1 MLTRTQSV
9 EPAVFS
15 STNSIQSSLSGFNA
29 LLKSKSKL
37 QDEFFKSQREVS
49 NYLFYFTLLQVQKRE
64 GELKKQLALQTQQIA

>member
-15 STNSIQSSLSGFNA
+15 STNSLQSNLSGFNA

-49 NYLFYFTLLQVQKRE
+49 NNPKNSPRCQVQKRE